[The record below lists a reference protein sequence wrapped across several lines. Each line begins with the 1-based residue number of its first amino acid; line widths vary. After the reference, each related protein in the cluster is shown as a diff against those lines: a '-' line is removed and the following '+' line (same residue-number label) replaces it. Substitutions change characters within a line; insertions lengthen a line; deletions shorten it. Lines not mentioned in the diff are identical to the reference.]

1 MTQTDPAE
9 IFRLEAQ
16 DVLEQLEQTLLDLGD
31 SLDDHNLIDSAF
43 RALHTIKGSGAMF
56 GFSEVAE
63 FVHEFE
69 TAFDRVRK
77 GDAVPSADLVSVSL
91 DAKDHIATLIAE
103 PEVHAAVGEPILD
116 RLRTIV
122 GSGKSQVYTQENG
135 NIVDTIASDLSGEE
149 TEGWNIRFN
158 LPGDSLSLGANPVL
172 LLNELGEFGSCSV
185 RANTNS
191 IPTLEDLEPEICFLS
206 WEVTLLGDCSKEAIE
221 EVFLFVS
228 DGMDLEI
235 SPITPKAEEVVDDI
249 VDTSSEVVKDGV
261 DPSGEKT
268 DLRKGPSRGS
278 SSLRVAAERLDELL
292 DHVGEL
298 VIAQA
303 RLSQIS
309 YDSRD
314 SGLMGVTEEIERLS
328 AGLRDITMG
337 IRMIP
342 IGTLFNR
349 FRRLV
354 HDLSSDLGKNVDFA
368 TTGEQTELDKT
379 VIESLADPLVHIIR
393 NSIDHGLESPQSRVA
408 AGKNEKGTVRLSAAH
423 EGAEVAISVSD
434 DGAGLNTDHI
444 RRKAEEMGLISP
456 DTLLSDNELHR
467 MIFHPGFSTAQKIT
481 SVSGRGVGMDVVSR
495 TMDAL
500 RGRIDV
506 TSRPNMGTTVTL
518 RLPLTLAIIDG
529 MLVRVGSNRY
539 SIPLSA
545 VEECVELPAEVAES
559 TSGRNFLSIRDELV
573 PFLRL
578 RELFET
584 KEPEEIHQKVV
595 IVSAGEQRMGL
606 VVDQILGNTQTVIKS
621 LSRLHADIETFAGA
635 TILGDGAVALI
646 LDIVQLM
653 RSAQKLENRL
663 RDENKGQ
670 AA

>member
-1 MTQTDPAE
+1 MKQSDPTE
-9 IFRLEAQ
+9 TFRQEAQ
-16 DVLEQLEQTLLDLGD
+16 DVLEQLEQSLLDLGD
-31 SLDDHNLIDSAF
+31 SLEDLELIDSAF

-56 GFSEVAE
+56 GFTEVAE

-77 GDAVPSADLVSVSL
+77 GDTAPSDALVSVSL
-91 DAKDHIATLIAE
+91 DAKDHIALLIAE
-103 PEVHAAVGEPILD
+103 PATHAAAGIKILNQ
-116 RLRTIV
+116 LRVIV
-122 GSGKSQVYTQENG
+122 GTDTACDQQKAPADASAITLETAPAPQPNG
-135 NIVDTIASDLSGEE
+135 WA
-149 TEGWNIRFN
+149 IRFK
-158 LPGDSLSLGANPVL
+158 LPKDALSLGANPAL
-172 LLNELGEFGSCSV
+172 LLDELRELGPCTV
-185 RANTNS
+185 RANIDD
-191 IPTLEDLEPEICFLS
+191 IPNLETLDPEVCFIS
-206 WEVTLLGDCSKEAIE
+206 WDVQLQGDCSRSAVE
-221 EVFLFVS
+221 EVFLFVQ
-228 DGMDLEI
+228 DGMELEI
-235 SPITPKAEEVVDDI
+235 SPLTTERENLNLPSKIEATEVIEEKIELPSKRDDTPNP
-249 VDTSSEVVKDGV
+249 T
-261 DPSGEKT
+261 T
-268 DLRKGPSRGS
+268 RGS

-309 YDSRD
+309 EDSRN
-314 SGLMGVTEEIERLS
+314 SSLMGVTEEIERLS

-337 IRMIP
+337 IRMVP

-354 HDLSSDLGKNVDFA
+354 HDLSSELGKNVEFA
-368 TTGEQTELDKT
+368 TSGEQTELDKT

-393 NSIDHGLESPQSRVA
+393 NAIDHGLESPEDRIA
-408 AGKNEKGTVRLSAAH
+408 AGKQEQGTVRLAAAH

-434 DGAGLNTDHI
+434 DGAGLNVDRI
-444 RRKAEEMGLISP
+444 RQKAEETGLI
-456 DTLLSDNELHR
+456 TSDSLISDGELNR
-467 MIFHPGFSTAQKIT
+467 LIFNPGFSTAKEIT

-506 TSRPNMGTTVTL
+506 SSQPNNGTTVTL

-529 MLVRVGSNRY
+529 MLVRVGCNRY

-545 VEECVELPAEVAES
+545 VEECVELPAEVAENAR
-559 TSGRNFLSIRDELV
+559 GRNFLSIRGELV

-578 RELFET
+578 RELFGT
-584 KEPEEIHQKVV
+584 QEPEELHQKVV
-595 IVSAGEQRMGL
+595 IVSTGEQRMGL

-621 LSRLHADIETFAGA
+621 LSRLHANIETFAGA
-635 TILGDGAVALI
+635 TIMGDGAVALI
-646 LDIVQLM
+646 LDVVQLM
-653 RSAQKLENRL
+653 RSAQHLENRL
-663 RDENKGQ
+663 RDEKKGQ